1 MVDDEF
7 ALDEDF
13 ADEPQR
19 RAEHGKRNF
28 LAGLAVGAL
37 LGAGVALLFAPD
49 RGVNTRR
56 RLGRR
61 IRKLRDRS
69 GSSVSELKER
79 LSRELR
85 RLKEKAG

>member
-1 MVDDEF
+1 MVDDDF

-13 ADEPQR
+13 SEEPLR
-19 RAEHGKRNF
+19 SEHGRRNF
-28 LAGLAVGAL
+28 FAGLALGAL

-61 IRKLRDRS
+61 LRKWRDR
-69 GSSVSELKER
+69 GEESVTDLKEK
-79 LSRELR
+79 LSRELS
-85 RLKEKAG
+85 RLKRKAG

>member
-1 MVDDEF
+1 MADEEF

-13 ADEPQR
+13 NDEQQQ
-19 RAEHGKRNF
+19 AAHGARNF
-28 LAGLAVGAL
+28 VVGLAVGAL

-61 IRKLRDRS
+61 IRKLRERGGESVDALRDRF
-69 GSSVSELKER
+69 
-79 LSRELR
+79 SRELR
-85 RLKEKAG
+85 RLKKQVG

>member
-1 MVDDEF
+1 MVDDDF

-19 RAEHGKRNF
+19 AERGKRNF
-28 LAGLAVGAL
+28 LAGLALGAL

-61 IRKLRDRS
+61 LRQFRDRS
-69 GSSVSELKER
+69 GESVSHLKDR
-79 LSRELR
+79 LSRELK
-85 RLKEKAG
+85 RLKKQAV